1 MRQFAAQGSG
11 EAGFG
16 DLGADVGVKIAI
28 RAFGE
33 AEGPVDVEGEGVHG
47 GGVTG
52 NGWEA
57 KLS

>member
-1 MRQFAAQGSG
+1 
-11 EAGFG
+11 
-16 DLGADVGVKIAI
+16 LGADVGVKIAI